1 MITTSPAST
10 YRAHLDMT
18 ASNMLSRSTFV
29 KWEFPWRWNRGLAL
43 LRSAPTLYC
52 VWGGKLYSSTLPWYT
67 PSRGYQNRLNQ
78 VHGQPKLQWTTVFYQ
93 LMLADKGPSTVF
105 VPMAFESWGVFDSQ
119 VDDFLEDLVA
129 TQDHTVRAWEID
141 RVDEMRVAIAVA
153 IQEGNFLMWD
163 NSRPLRGGRAP
174 QSA

>member
-1 MITTSPAST
+1 MGISVAVEPRCGPTSERPD
-10 YRAHLDMT
+10 LV
-18 ASNMLSRSTFV
+18 L
-29 KWEFPWRWNRGLAL
+29 
-43 LRSAPTLYC
+43 C
-52 VWGGKLYSSTLPWYT
+52 VGGKTVLVDITVVHT
-67 PSRGYQNRLNQ
+67 KSR
-78 VHGQPKLQWTTVFYQ
+78 VPKPTQSGAWAAKAAVDKTVQYQ

-119 VDDFLEDLVA
+119 VDDFLENLVA